1 MDQMSFDDLINEKQ
15 NEYDKNK
22 WYALCYYDKVG
33 KKKMPRQVRAHRD
46 ISVLEE
52 LRERLEERNPDKEY
66 DVKTTLEFDE
76 IRNSWHVIY
85 HML

>member
-15 NEYDKNK
+15 NEYNKNK

-33 KKKMPRQVRAHRD
+33 KKKIPRQVRAHRD

-66 DVKTTLEFDE
+66 DIQTTLEFDE

>member
-1 MDQMSFDDLINEKQ
+1 MDQMSFDDLIDEKQ
-15 NEYDKNK
+15 NEYNKNK

-33 KKKMPRQVRAHRD
+33 KKKIPRQVRAHRD

-66 DVKTTLEFDE
+66 DIQTTLEFDE
-76 IRNSWHVIY
+76 IRNS
-85 HML
+85 

>member
-1 MDQMSFDDLINEKQ
+1 MGQMSFDDLINEKQ
-15 NEYDKNK
+15 NEYNKNK

-33 KKKMPRQVRAHRD
+33 KKKIPRQVRAHRD

-66 DVKTTLEFDE
+66 DIKTTLEFDE
-76 IRNSWHVIY
+76 IRK
-85 HML
+85 

>member
-1 MDQMSFDDLINEKQ
+1 MSE
-15 NEYDKNK
+15 

-33 KKKMPRQVRAHRD
+33 KKKKPKQIRAHRD

-66 DVKTTLEFDE
+66 DIQTTTYFDKL
-76 IRNSWHVIY
+76 RKWRMMTWY
-85 HML
+85 HIIIKKGKVLMGYS

>member
-22 WYALCYYDKVG
+22 WYALCYYDKIG
-33 KKKMPRQVRAHRD
+33 KKKIPRQVRAHRD

-66 DVKTTLEFDE
+66 DIKTTLEFDE

>member
-1 MDQMSFDDLINEKQ
+1 MGQMSFDDLINKQ
-15 NEYDKNK
+15 ENEYHKNR

-33 KKKMPRQVRAHRD
+33 KKKIPRQVRAHRD

-66 DVKTTLEFDE
+66 DIQTTLEFDE
-76 IRNSWHVIY
+76 IRNS
-85 HML
+85 

>member
-1 MDQMSFDDLINEKQ
+1 MDQMSFDDLINEKEI
-15 NEYDKNK
+15 EYNKNR

-33 KKKMPRQVRAHRD
+33 KKKVPRQVKAHRD

-66 DVKTTLEFDE
+66 SIKLTSEFDKE
-76 IRNSWHVIY
+76 RK
-85 HML
+85 

>member
-33 KKKMPRQVRAHRD
+33 KKKIPRQVRAHRD

-52 LRERLEERNPDKEY
+52 LKERLEERNPDKEY

-76 IRNSWHVIY
+76 IRNS
-85 HML
+85 

>member
-1 MDQMSFDDLINEKQ
+1 MNQMSFDDLINEKQ
-15 NEYDKNK
+15 NEYNKNK

-33 KKKMPRQVRAHRD
+33 KKKIPRQVRAHRD

-66 DVKTTLEFDE
+66 DIKTTLEFDE
-76 IRNSWHVIY
+76 IRNS
-85 HML
+85 